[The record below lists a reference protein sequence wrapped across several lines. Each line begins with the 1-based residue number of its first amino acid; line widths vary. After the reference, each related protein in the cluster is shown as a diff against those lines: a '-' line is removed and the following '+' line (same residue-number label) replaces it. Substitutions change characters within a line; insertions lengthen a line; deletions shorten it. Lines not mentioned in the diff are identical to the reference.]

1 MGLPGTKE
9 TGVCTGHTPASLLL
23 WGACSKGIL
32 FRLPVIIGLEPALP
46 VIGHSVALFRA
57 IFCRSLR
64 ESGMDSSG
72 PGGLGIPL
80 SGAVPVPSQL
90 LYAGYHLNGV
100 HFEIALNSV
109 CCVNPSLDVYFNSVM
124 LPFCKVYRRKSR
136 EILDFMEDNDQIYKI
151 NIKSTPA
158 EESEKTEEIKR

>member
-1 MGLPGTKE
+1 
-9 TGVCTGHTPASLLL
+9 
-23 WGACSKGIL
+23 
-32 FRLPVIIGLEPALP
+32 
-46 VIGHSVALFRA
+46 
-57 IFCRSLR
+57 
-64 ESGMDSSG
+64 MDSSG

-124 LPFCKVYRRKSR
+124 LPFYKVYRRKSR